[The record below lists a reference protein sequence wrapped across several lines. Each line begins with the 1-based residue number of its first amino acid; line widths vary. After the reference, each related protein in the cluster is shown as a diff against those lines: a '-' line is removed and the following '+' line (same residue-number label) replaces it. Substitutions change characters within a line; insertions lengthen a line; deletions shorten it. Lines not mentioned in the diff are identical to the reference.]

1 MKIRTAIFGTYVIA
15 SAVGLAVLMRFVLAE
30 VRPRYVASLQ
40 GTLQQSAELMAAS
53 LAAQPRDQWPAVFD
67 RIAKVGSGIDF
78 QVMEAGVVLIDTN
91 PTPAP
96 EDVYPNGLAKQ
107 MMSRAVDSSEVPF
120 GGMLAVYAPI
130 KVEEGAPSAELR
142 LSRPL
147 SSVNAFIWSERKKLV
162 LGTGLLA
169 AVMLGLG
176 WWLANR
182 LAGSLQRLAAYAKA
196 VQDGRNVR
204 LPSTRAE
211 EIAEVGAAF
220 EGMRQALEGKQYVE
234 RYTQSLSH
242 ELKAPLTAIRG
253 AAELLQEPKMNPESR
268 AQFLG
273 HLRTESERIQGIVD
287 RMLELSSLEARGV
300 VEFTDTVELHE
311 VGAEA
316 LESLRAIAASKQ
328 ISLKSLE
335 EEVPVAVV
343 GDRFLLLQALI
354 NLLRNAVDFSPV
366 GGVVELSVRVKNETV
381 ELEVRDEGP
390 GVPDYA
396 QDKVFDRFYS
406 LPRPAGG
413 RKSTGLGLSF
423 VHEIVT
429 RHQGE
434 VGLENRAVGGGTRAW
449 IRLPRCA
456 R

>member
-53 LAAQPRDQWPAVFD
+53 LAAQPREQWPAVFD
-67 RIAKVGSGIDF
+67 RISKVGSGIDI

-96 EDVYPNGLAKQ
+96 EDVYPSGLAKQ

-130 KVEEGAPSAELR
+130 VKGDGPQAELR

-162 LGTGLLA
+162 LGTMLLA
-169 AVMLGLG
+169 AVMMGLG

-182 LAGSLQRLAAYAKA
+182 LAGSLQRLAAYATA
-196 VQDGRNVR
+196 VQHGKNVT

-211 EIAEVGAAF
+211 EIAEVGVAF
-220 EGMRQALEGKQYVE
+220 EGMRQALEGKKYIE

-253 AAELLQEPKMNPESR
+253 SAELLQESAMNPESR
-268 AQFLG
+268 TQFLG

-287 RMLELSSLEARGV
+287 RMLELSSLEARGAV
-300 VEFTDTVELHE
+300 KMMHSVNLHE
-311 VGAEA
+311 VVIEA
-316 LESLRAIAASKQ
+316 LESLRS
-328 ISLKSLE
+328 
-335 EEVPVAVV
+335 VATNKKITFRHTSPDSSSV
-343 GDRFLLLQALI
+343 GRGERFLLLQALI
-354 NLLRNAVDFSPV
+354 NLLQNAVDFSPI
-366 GGVVELSVRVKNETV
+366 GSVVAISVR
-381 ELEVRDEGP
+381 LEVQAAMIEVSDEGP
-390 GVPDYA
+390 GVPDFA
-396 QDKVFDRFYS
+396 RDKIFDRFYS
-406 LPRPAGG
+406 LPRPTGG

-423 VHEIVT
+423 VREIMAQ
-429 RHQGE
+429 HDGE
-434 VGLENRAVGGGTRAW
+434 VGLENRPTGGTMAW
-449 IRLPRCA
+449 LRLPRA
-456 R
+456 